1 MRALVY
7 IDVKQ
12 MNKLFTMC
20 RVDIM
25 KKFHELIKFDIL
37 KGDWVSCEG
46 LVRRDL
52 LLVGCLR
59 APSQQQ

>member
-1 MRALVY
+1 MVY
-7 IDVKQ
+7 IDIKQ

-25 KKFHELIKFDIL
+25 SKFHELIKFDIL
-37 KGDWVSCEG
+37 KGDLVSCEG

-52 LLVGCLR
+52 LLVGFLR